1 MNRYRIADQVV
12 LRHWEGEETA
22 VARLAA
28 AGITHL
34 IGVEALAVMQTL
46 SSPAQ
51 GLALREIAHA
61 LGLPGDADTEEVEG
75 LQRIIGGL
83 IQSGLLRRAD
93 DDDADLGPERSP

>member
-1 MNRYRIADQVV
+1 MSRYRVAEQVA

-22 VARLAA
+22 VARLAT
-28 AGITHL
+28 AGTTHL

-46 SSPAQ
+46 SSPSQ

-75 LQRIIGGL
+75 LQRIIDGL
-83 IQSGLLRRAD
+83 IQSGLLCRVD
-93 DDDADLGPERSP
+93 DDDADPGRERSP